1 MNLTIQK
8 DFIEIDGKPVFIFGG
23 DLSYC
28 RVPRRLWKERMLQ
41 MKAAGLNTVTVYAVW
56 AYHQEEPGSFNFE
69 GDRDLAAFIDT
80 IAECAAEEGYIN
92 PEDIA
97 RLIAF
102 RNNPSDESWI
112 KA

>member
-56 AYHQEEPGSFNFE
+56 A
-69 GDRDLAAFIDT
+69 
-80 IAECAAEEGYIN
+80 
-92 PEDIA
+92 
-97 RLIAF
+97 
-102 RNNPSDESWI
+102 
-112 KA
+112 